1 MNQERWLLPDGIEEI
16 LPPDSWVVESLRREL
31 LDLYKS
37 WGYDLIMPPLVEY
50 LESLLTG
57 SGADLDLKTFKLIDQ
72 QSGRMMGVRADITP
86 QAARIDAHKLRRN
99 APVRLCYLDAVL
111 HTCSE
116 GFASSRSPLQV
127 GAELFGHS
135 GIDSDVEV
143 LCLMLET
150 LKKTGVKD
158 VHVDLGHVGIFRALA
173 QDAGLSETQET
184 RLFDAMQRKALP
196 EIAEQLSSL
205 NLDEKGQQCLSR
217 LSRLACLHGDESV
230 LVEAHQLLDDAGE
243 AVCAALHNLE
253 QIAVLVK
260 QRVPDV
266 TLFFDLAEL
275 RGYAFHTGVVFAAF
289 VAGSGQE
296 LARGGRYDDIG
307 GVFGRSRS
315 ATGFSAD
322 LKVLLRVAAVEQ
334 ANMCDG
340 ILAPAGHDIDLLQTI
355 QDLRCSG
362 ERVVCALAESEDTTV
377 MCCDRVLE
385 QQNGQWVVV
394 KL

>member
-1 MNQERWLLPDGIEEI
+1 MNRMNRERWLLPDGIDEI

-50 LESLLTG
+50 IESLLTG
-57 SGADLDLKTFKLIDQ
+57 SAADLDLKTFKLIDQ

-111 HTCSE
+111 HTRAE

-135 GIDSDVEV
+135 GIDSDVEI

-150 LKKTGVKD
+150 LEKTGIKD
-158 VHVDLGHVGIFRALA
+158 VHIDLGHVGIFRALA
-173 QDAGLSETQET
+173 QDAGLDEEQET
-184 RLFDAMQRKALP
+184 HLFDAMQRKALP
-196 EIAEQLSSL
+196 EIAEQLDAL
-205 NLDEKGQQCLSR
+205 NLDNKDREC
-217 LSRLACLHGDESV
+217 LSRLACLHGDESI
-230 LVEAHQLLDDAGE
+230 LTEAHELLDDAGDK
-243 AVCAALHNLE
+243 VCAALNNLE

-260 QRVPDV
+260 QRMPDV
-266 TLFFDLAEL
+266 SLFFDLAEL

-307 GVFGRSRS
+307 DVFGRTRA

-322 LKVLLRVAAVEQ
+322 LKVLLAVADVSQ
-334 ANMCDG
+334 SSWCRG
-340 ILAPAGHDIDLLQTI
+340 ILAPADQNVDLLQTI
-355 QDLRCSG
+355 QDLRRSG
-362 ERVVCALAESEDTTV
+362 ERVVCELAGAENATV
-377 MCCDRVLE
+377 ICCDRVLE
-385 QQNGQWVVV
+385 QQHGQWVVV